1 MRQVERA
8 MAYCTESEVK
18 QRLNITGGNDDALIT
33 QLASTASDWIDA
45 HCMLPQ
51 GAFAVAADTTR
62 YYDESA
68 LAYGATLKLDQPLVS
83 VTTLINGDGVT
94 LPSNAY
100 RLHPRNAS
108 PYWSICLLS
117 GYAWQFAIDGEI
129 AVTGKFGWSLTRPK
143 PVQEAAIMLAGWL
156 FKRYQAALQD
166 ATVNLDL
173 GQLVYSDPI
182 PKQVTTMLA
191 PFRAYGKML

>member
-1 MRQVERA
+1 
-8 MAYCTESEVK
+8 MAYCTESEIK
-18 QRLNITGGNDDALIT
+18 QRLDINSATYDGMLG
-33 QLASTASDWIDA
+33 QLANVASDWIDA

-51 GAFAVAADTTR
+51 GAFAVTADTTR
-62 YYDESA
+62 YYDPSA
-68 LAYGATLKLDQPLVS
+68 LSYEATLKLDQPIVS
-83 VTTLINGDGVT
+83 VTTLVNGDGVT
-94 LPSNAY
+94 LSGAAY

-108 PYWSICLLS
+108 PYWSIRLLS
-117 GYAWQFAIDGEI
+117 GYAWQFGIDGEI

-143 PVQEAAIMLAGWL
+143 PVQEAAIMLSGWL

-182 PKQVTTMLA
+182 PKQVTMMLA

>member
-1 MRQVERA
+1 
-8 MAYCTESEVK
+8 MAYCTESEIK
-18 QRLNITGGNDDALIT
+18 QRLDINSATYDGMLG
-33 QLASTASDWIDA
+33 QLANVASDWIDA

-51 GAFAVAADTTR
+51 GAFAVAADTAR
-62 YYDESA
+62 YYDPSA
-68 LAYGATLKLDQPLVS
+68 LSYEATLKLDQPIVS
-83 VTTLINGDGVT
+83 VTTLVNGDGVT
-94 LPSNAY
+94 LPGAAY

-108 PYWSICLLS
+108 PYWSIRLLS
-117 GYAWQFAIDGEI
+117 GYAWQFGIDGEI

-143 PVQEAAIMLAGWL
+143 PVQEAAIMLSGWL

-182 PKQVTTMLA
+182 PKQVTMMLA